1 MTKIRMDWRRMELTA
16 EGHAGAAE
24 RGEDIVCAGIS
35 AIITALGQYLMRY
48 EQFMRPQLTMQSGES
63 KIRGRP
69 LPGWKKKAQA
79 AFRQACDGLMIMAE
93 CYPDHVRFEEE

>member
-16 EGHAGAAE
+16 EGHAGAGE
-24 RGEDIVCAGIS
+24 HGEDIVCAGIS
-35 AIITALGQYLMRY
+35 AIITALGQYMLRY
-48 EQFMRPQLTMQSGES
+48 ELVMRPALSLRGGES

-69 LPGWKKKAQA
+69 IPGWKTRTRE

-93 CYPDHVRFEEE
+93 SYPDHVSYEED